1 MYRVHQDS
9 QLGRNQGYGWLG
21 IQYWLC
27 DLAKKGNTKKGNY
40 DGLDK
45 QATWMGMGRLDKE
58 GMIRLD
64 EEVMGITKKR
74 NFDGL
79 YNILKKKR
87 A

>member
-1 MYRVHQDS
+1 
-9 QLGRNQGYGWLG
+9 
-21 IQYWLC
+21 
-27 DLAKKGNTKKGNY
+27 
-40 DGLDK
+40 
-45 QATWMGMGRLDKE
+45 MGMGRLDKE